1 MPDWRK
7 FELSLGRAA
16 PIRRHVDGLTASTL
30 GAAEIWTRLVKRSIP
45 SAVPDELD
53 QLELAPLT
61 RPDDEPNSSTRP
73 ASPRQQQQQRRR
85 AGKMKFAHSLL
96 FNAVPDWTNHYLA

>member
-1 MPDWRK
+1 MYQG
-7 FELSLGRAA
+7 LTVYSRAA
-16 PIRRHVDGLTASTL
+16 AQF
-30 GAAEIWTRLVKRSIP
+30 WTRLVHRSSP

-53 QLELAPLT
+53 QLELAPLART
-61 RPDDEPNSSTRP
+61 DDEPDSSTRP
-73 ASPRQQQQQRRR
+73 ASPPRQQGRR